1 VIKSVYFFIL
11 LLYLL
16 FAGCTRVSD
25 KDLAARLETPSLIL
39 TEKEALHRAYFQTG
53 EWPDEQWW
61 KLFDDPQ
68 LSGLIERALD
78 SNFTL
83 KEARAHVAYTYQL
96 AKGVRSKLLPDLS
109 GNYVE
114 QWQYLSKYGFDRD
127 FFPVPPPGNKNMI
140 PHTLNLIDLTL
151 NFSYEFDFWG
161 KNRSLFQAAL
171 GTARAAIA
179 EERQTQLITALT
191 VAKTYFAWQTKCTQR
206 DILLEKRQERK
217 DLFHLTDRR
226 AIIGVDNDIP
236 VYAAE
241 KRIHQ
246 IQKLIVFLEEG
257 IELDKHMLKYLVGAG
272 PDEMLLESAPQ
283 AHFDRPFPLPDNI
296 SSDLLARRPDLMAR
310 IWRVEAAAQEIGV
323 AKADFYP
330 NVSLGAFGGL
340 ESLAFGNL
348 FRDSKMGGVTPA
360 IHLPIYTGGRLEAQ
374 LRSKVAGFN
383 EAVNAYNDLVLSA
396 AKEVA
401 DQIVTVTALLDG
413 YAQQEGSFNA
423 TANQYNLLFAR
434 YEIGIDDFLSV
445 LRMQDDVLQQRF
457 ILVGLYHDHL
467 QSVLKLIQSLGGGYH
482 ATKIPAG
489 KP

>member
-1 VIKSVYFFIL
+1 VIKSVCFFIL
-11 LLYLL
+11 LL
-16 FAGCTRVSD
+16 FAGCTRISD

-53 EWPDEQWW
+53 EWPDEDWW
-61 KLFDDPQ
+61 KLFEDAQ
-68 LSGLIERALD
+68 LNKLIERAIAF
-78 SNFTL
+78 NFTL
-83 KEARAHVAYTYQL
+83 KEARAHVEYSYQL
-96 AKGVRSKLLPDLS
+96 AKSVRSKLLPDLS
-109 GNYVE
+109 ANYME

-127 FFPVPPPGNKNMI
+127 FFPVPPPANKNMI

-161 KNRSLFQAAL
+161 KNRSLFRAAL
-171 GTARAAIA
+171 GAARAAVA
-179 EERQTQLITALT
+179 EERQAQLITTLT
-191 VAKTYFAWQTKCTQR
+191 VAKTYFAWQAKCAQR

-226 AIIGVDNDIP
+226 AIVGVDNDIP
-236 VYAAE
+236 VYGS
-241 KRIHQ
+241 KKGIYQ

-272 PDEMLLESAPQ
+272 PDENVVESAPQ
-283 AHFDRPFPLPDNI
+283 ARFNRPFALPDNI
-296 SSDLLARRPDLMAR
+296 SSDLLARRPDLMAQL
-310 IWRVEAAAQEIGV
+310 WRVEAAAQEIGA

-340 ESLAFGNL
+340 ESLSFGNL
-348 FRDSKMGGVTPA
+348 FRDSKTGGLTPA

-383 EAVNAYNDLVLSA
+383 EAVSAYNDLVLSA

-401 DQIVTVTALLDG
+401 DQIVSVTAVLDG
-413 YAQQEGSFNA
+413 YAEQEGVFND
-423 TANQYNLLFAR
+423 TANQYDLLFAR
-434 YEIGIDDFLSV
+434 YETGIDDYLSV

-457 ILVGLYHDHL
+457 LLVGLYHDHL
-467 QSVLKLIQSLGGGYH
+467 QALLKLIQSLGGGYH
-482 ATKIPAG
+482 ATKIPMG